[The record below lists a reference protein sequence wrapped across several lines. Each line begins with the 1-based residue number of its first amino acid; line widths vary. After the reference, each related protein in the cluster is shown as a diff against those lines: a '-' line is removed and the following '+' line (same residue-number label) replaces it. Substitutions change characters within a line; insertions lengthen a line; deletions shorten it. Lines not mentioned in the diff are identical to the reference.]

1 MMNNYP
7 NGLMSFWTREEWA
20 KLKNRRT
27 DHYAKLRNN
36 MEGLEDQRRPVPM
49 VRCRTAP
56 NMLRCKTEYTESFKV
71 WVGPYLSRKRTSSTL
86 SLWCCQAQ
94 FSVGVVKE
102 KFYAKATHYFF
113 IFFLDFIISA
123 WDYFQKTS
131 QTIKMIGTLS
141 IVRWW

>member
-1 MMNNYP
+1 MNNYP

-20 KLKNRRT
+20 QLKNRRT

-71 WVGPYLSRKRTSSTL
+71 WTGSNAKSKKNKFDFILMMLSSSIFCRSFQGKKSMQDQL
-86 SLWCCQAQ
+86 VSL
-94 FSVGVVKE
+94 
-102 KFYAKATHYFF
+102 F